1 MMDVSDKYAVV
12 TEIFDNIAMLD
23 TAARLELGDNGD
35 GTSGTERQRHSLVS
49 MTSIPPCG
57 DQERRSVVSAPS
69 DMVTAHH
76 MVSDMVSTH
85 NTLRSLTDHLSV
97 LRKTYI
103 R

>member
-12 TEIFDNIAMLD
+12 TEICDNIAMLD
-23 TAARLELGDNGD
+23 TVARLDLGDNGD
-35 GTSGTERQRHSLVS
+35 GNSGSERQRHSVMS

-57 DQERRSVVSAPS
+57 DQERSSVVSATS
-69 DMVTAHH
+69 DIVSPHH